1 MLYELV
7 FKIGDK
13 EYVRISSDR
22 EQLHDRW
29 EWLQKNLSGI
39 HPHEKVEF
47 VRLGEHR
54 KISRVGGKN
63 DA

>member
-7 FKIGDK
+7 FTIGDK
-13 EYVRISSDR
+13 EYRRISSDR
-22 EQLHDRW
+22 QQLHDRW

-47 VRLGEHR
+47 VSLGER
-54 KISRVGGKN
+54 KKPTQKN
-63 DA
+63 LSHT